1 MIIMAEEINELTQCS
16 VCFESY
22 DENGDH
28 IPRILPCHCTLCQ
41 SCIGQLIKNNVLEC
55 PQDRAKHAAN
65 RGVKSF
71 SQNKYIITYL
81 KRELKPKESD
91 YEECSE
97 HKLKIVLFCKDVKCQ
112 KRICPMCM
120 SEKHLTHQVV
130 NILDE
135 EKNEL
140 YEKLN
145 PLLET
150 LNRYN
155 DTIIKAKQQIEE
167 DCEDKVKLLMEKK
180 QEVLVELDDKLTNSL
195 DNLVTL
201 VDIKEKISKEATH
214 SDLVDKMDFVKIMEE
229 LCAEARNPVKFEFYE
244 LHKNQQ
250 DVSPSRDVLKKNKE
264 VKENATVQKETKLCV
279 KEGNCIL
286 ISDF

>member
-1 MIIMAEEINELTQCS
+1 MAEEISELTQFP

-28 IPRILPCHCTLCQ
+28 FPRILSCHCTLCQ

-65 RGVKSF
+65 KGVKSF

-81 KRELKPKESD
+81 KRELIHKKSENDGCP
-91 YEECSE
+91 E
-97 HKLKIVLFCKDVKCQ
+97 HKLKIVLFCKDAKCQ
-112 KRICPMCM
+112 KGICPMCM
-120 SEKHLTHQVV
+120 SEKHLTHQVA

-135 EKNEL
+135 EKRIL

-145 PLLET
+145 PPLET
-150 LNRYN
+150 LNCYN
-155 DTIIKAKQQIEE
+155 DTIMKAKQQIEE
-167 DCEDKVKLLMEKK
+167 DCEDKIKLLMERK

-195 DNLVTL
+195 DNVVTL
-201 VDIKEKISKEATH
+201 VDIKEKISKGTTH

-229 LCAEARNPVKFEFYE
+229 IMGPGPPD
-244 LHKNQQ
+244 H
-250 DVSPSRDVLKKNKE
+250 
-264 VKENATVQKETKLCV
+264 QK
-279 KEGNCIL
+279 
-286 ISDF
+286 